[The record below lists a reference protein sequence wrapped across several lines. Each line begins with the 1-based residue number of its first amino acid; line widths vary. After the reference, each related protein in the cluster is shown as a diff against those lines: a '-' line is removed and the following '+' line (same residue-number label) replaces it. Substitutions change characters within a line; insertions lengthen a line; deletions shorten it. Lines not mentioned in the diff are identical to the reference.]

1 MGRRLADGRE
11 LGRCGRVMEDV
22 ANEKSNSDTG
32 EHISNEKNELEY
44 IPFPVCNE
52 TGKPLEL
59 QYGVEDGMRSSLH
72 QPSLEYICMKSAAEL
87 DKPSNAPSCWM
98 NI

>member
-1 MGRRLADGRE
+1 ML
-11 LGRCGRVMEDV
+11 M
-22 ANEKSNSDTG
+22 KSNSDTG

-59 QYGVEDGMRSSLH
+59 QYGVEDGMRSSLR
-72 QPSLEYICMKSAAEL
+72 QPVWNTFVCKLQQSRTSSRMLPPAG
-87 DKPSNAPSCWM
+87 
-98 NI
+98 